1 MTSSL
6 ILATHNQGKVRELGA
21 LLQPLGFSVTAAGD
35 LGVTEPEET
44 ENTFAGNALLKAK
57 HTCNATNLPSLAD
70 DSGLCVPALNNAP
83 GIYSAR
89 WAGEHKDFTLAMQ
102 RVENKLKALQTND
115 YSAYF
120 VCALA
125 LCLPSG
131 EQHVFEGRIDGT
143 LTFPPRGDK
152 GFGYDPI
159 FIPKGYTQTFAEME
173 PSEKHALSHRA
184 RAFEKFV
191 EFLSTSIKPFIGMS
205 G

>member
-1 MTSSL
+1 
-6 ILATHNQGKVRELGA
+6 
-21 LLQPLGFSVTAAGD
+21 
-35 LGVTEPEET
+35 
-44 ENTFAGNALLKAK
+44 
-57 HTCNATNLPSLAD
+57 
-70 DSGLCVPALNNAP
+70 
-83 GIYSAR
+83 
-89 WAGEHKDFTLAMQ
+89 
-102 RVENKLKALQTND
+102 
-115 YSAYF
+115 
-120 VCALA
+120 
-125 LCLPSG
+125 LPSG